1 MNTNNKI
8 EINLELVNEWSN
20 FIYNTITD
28 RLVKQPN
35 SSRWYSKCYA
45 YLEMEGITDGRPD
58 FMHYH
63 AAYYDAMCKILIDG
77 KINFDR
83 LFACS
88 FT

>member
-1 MNTNNKI
+1 MNTDNKR

-83 LFACS
+83 LFAYS

>member
-1 MNTNNKI
+1 MNTNNKR

-20 FIYNTITD
+20 FIYNTIID
-28 RLVKQPN
+28 RLVKQPS

-45 YLEMEGITDGRPD
+45 YIEMEGITDGRPD

-83 LFACS
+83 LFTCS